1 MKFDTILVLSLI
13 SMSMACSLFADLP
26 STVIPVPSQLKKFM
40 PKLHKEKLREAENN
54 KVDFVMIG
62 DSITHSWSKYPGVFE
77 GSNLL
82 NLGFPGDRTQNVLWR
97 IENGALGGIS
107 PKLVTLMIGT
117 NNMHDTKKSFP
128 ADKPDDIFAGIK
140 AIVGQ
145 VRVRLPDSKIIIFS
159 IFPREEGSEN
169 DRVEAVNTMLPKLT
183 DGQFVYYVNFN
194 RIFLNEKG
202 LQNQTL
208 YNRDLL
214 HLNDKGYLVWANALK
229 PLIQKFGLTMN
240 PGFIITSN

>member
-1 MKFDTILVLSLI
+1 
-13 SMSMACSLFADLP
+13 
-26 STVIPVPSQLKKFM
+26 
-40 PKLHKEKLREAENN
+40 
-54 KVDFVMIG
+54 
-62 DSITHSWSKYPGVFE
+62 
-77 GSNLL
+77 
-82 NLGFPGDRTQNVLWR
+82 
-97 IENGALGGIS
+97 
-107 PKLVTLMIGT
+107 
-117 NNMHDTKKSFP
+117 
-128 ADKPDDIFAGIK
+128 
-140 AIVGQ
+140 
-145 VRVRLPDSKIIIFS
+145 
-159 IFPREEGSEN
+159 
-169 DRVEAVNTMLPKLT
+169 LPKLT

>member
-1 MKFDTILVLSLI
+1 
-13 SMSMACSLFADLP
+13 
-26 STVIPVPSQLKKFM
+26 
-40 PKLHKEKLREAENN
+40 
-54 KVDFVMIG
+54 
-62 DSITHSWSKYPGVFE
+62 
-77 GSNLL
+77 LL

-117 NNMHDTKKSFP
+117 NNMHDTKKAFL

-145 VRVRLPDSKIIIFS
+145 IRVRLPDSKIIIFS